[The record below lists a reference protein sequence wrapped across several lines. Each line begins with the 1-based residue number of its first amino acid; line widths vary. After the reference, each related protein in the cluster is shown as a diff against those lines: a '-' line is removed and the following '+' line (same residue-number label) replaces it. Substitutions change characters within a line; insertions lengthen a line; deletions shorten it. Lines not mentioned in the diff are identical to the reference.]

1 MVSELI
7 IDNCQLTTDFLFSPF
22 YLQYAAFISYLVSL
36 NSLRNRQALTCADIK
51 LPTVQGTLDNVPA
64 DHAVRQWG
72 TLVRTKVFD
81 GIIFATNIENSY
93 FVAIRK
99 LHSSAFAR

>member
-1 MVSELI
+1 MENELPRLVF
-7 IDNCQLTTDFLFSPF
+7 N
-22 YLQYAAFISYLVSL
+22 LQDSVLVRNSISL

-51 LPTVQGTLDNVPA
+51 LPTVQRTLDDVPA
-64 DHAVRQWG
+64 DHTVRQWC

-81 GIIFATNIENSY
+81 GIIFATNIENSD
-93 FVAIRK
+93 FVAIGK